1 MFWVRK
7 ILLSQR
13 REGKRRKWRGNK
25 FWSVLKAVLGFNAII
40 LLRNLSKFLFG
51 AISADDVVDV
61 GKDEEASEES
71 DSDDAEGTSSDESV
85 EDLDDV
91 DIDNE
96 VGDEDKEDVEI
107 EEFEAQVDSEGGSEI
122 NEDKEDFD
130 GTDNTDSESD
140 TENDAEKLPEDIYG
154 NNLYLRN
161 VKKS

>member
-1 MFWVRK
+1 M
-7 ILLSQR
+7 
-13 REGKRRKWRGNK
+13 
-25 FWSVLKAVLGFNAII
+25 
-40 LLRNLSKFLFG
+40 
-51 AISADDVVDV
+51 
-61 GKDEEASEES
+61 
-71 DSDDAEGTSSDESV
+71 
-85 EDLDDV
+85 

-107 EEFEAQVDSEGGSEI
+107 EEFEAQVDSEAGSEV
-122 NEDKEDFD
+122 NEDKEDID